1 MPALEIAAPDGARRV
16 LALEKECVTIGRA
29 RENDLFLPD
38 RWLSRHHA
46 EIRLGDGGYH
56 VFDLGSKNGTLVNR
70 VPVRESQRLRSGDII
85 TLGEHSITFS
95 DGEEGATQES
105 DTEPM
110 GTQIFSAREL
120 SKEVRTPAGDAET
133 LARQNRVLRVL
144 SDAASVLVVHRPL
157 VETFERVLDLLLE
170 AVSAERAAIVLTSAA
185 GEPEIKAARVR
196 AGGVPI
202 KRISRS
208 IARRVLT
215 DRVALLL
222 PNIMEDMSL
231 RGQESILSTGIRSA
245 LCAPLWLAGSEADTV
260 IGLVYLDS
268 RMGSSNF
275 DQDDL
280 RVVTALANLAA
291 AKIENARLLEESLEK
306 RRLEED
312 MRTAAEIQA
321 RLLPTGAPK
330 VAGYG
335 LVGSTQPCR
344 TVGGDYYDFELEDD
358 KLLLAL
364 GDVSGKGTGAALL
377 MAVLRAAVRGH
388 WAEGEVSEA
397 VGRINRTLCQ
407 NVPPNKYVTF
417 FLARLSPAT
426 GELRYVNAGHN
437 RPLLFRA
444 GGATETLDEGGM
456 VLGMFDSVPYADGVV
471 QLGRGDV
478 LLIYSDGITEAWD
491 DAGDEYGDKRLA
503 ETAKAHCS
511 SNVAEIHERVLA
523 AVDAFSD
530 HAKPTDDRTL
540 IVLKRE

>member
-1 MPALEIAAPDGARRV
+1 MPALEIAAPDGGKRV
-16 LALEKECVTIGRA
+16 LALEKERVTIGRA

-46 EIRLGDGGYH
+46 EIRMGDGGYH

-95 DGEEGATQES
+95 DGEDGGTQES

-120 SKEVRTPAGDAET
+120 SKEVRTPAGDADT
-133 LARQNRVLRVL
+133 LARQNRILRVL
-144 SDAASVLVVHRPL
+144 SDAASALVIHRPL
-157 VETFERVLDLLLE
+157 GETFERILDLLLE
-170 AVSAERAAIVLTSAA
+170 AVSAERAAIVLTTAG

-196 AGGVPI
+196 SGPPI

-208 IARRVLT
+208 IARRVVT

-222 PNIMEDMSL
+222 PNIMEDVGL
-231 RGQESILSTGIRSA
+231 RGQESILATGIRSA
-245 LCAPLWLAGSEADTV
+245 LCAPLWLAGTESDTV
-260 IGLVYLDS
+260 IGLVYMDS
-268 RMGSSNF
+268 RLGSANF
-275 DQDDL
+275 DQEDL

-312 MRTAAEIQA
+312 MRTAAEIQG
-321 RLLPTGAPK
+321 RLLPSCAPK
-330 VAGYG
+330 VPGYG

-344 TVGGDYYDFELEDD
+344 SVGGDYYDFEMEND

-388 WAEGEVSEA
+388 WADEGEISDA
-397 VGRINRTLCQ
+397 MGRINRTLCQ
-407 NVPPNKYVTF
+407 NVPANKYVTF
-417 FLARLSPAT
+417 FMARLDPGT

-437 RPLLFRA
+437 PPLLFRA
-444 GGATETLDEGGM
+444 AGATETLEEGGM
-456 VLGMFDSVPYADGVV
+456 VLGMFDSVPYGDGVV

-478 LLIYSDGITEAWD
+478 LLVYSDGLTEAWD
-491 DAGDEYGDKRLA
+491 EAGDEFGDKRLA
-503 ETAKAHCS
+503 ETAVALRS

-540 IVLKRE
+540 VVLKRE